1 MWSVYKQINKET
13 IKHKCTGEFL
23 QSILEYAS
31 TNVSTANPS
40 GHVVQGMGLKHFAC

>member
-1 MWSVYKQINKET
+1 MWSVNKQMNKET
-13 IKHKCTGEFL
+13 IEHKYTGEFL

-40 GHVVQGMGLKHFAC
+40 GCAVQEMGLKHLAC